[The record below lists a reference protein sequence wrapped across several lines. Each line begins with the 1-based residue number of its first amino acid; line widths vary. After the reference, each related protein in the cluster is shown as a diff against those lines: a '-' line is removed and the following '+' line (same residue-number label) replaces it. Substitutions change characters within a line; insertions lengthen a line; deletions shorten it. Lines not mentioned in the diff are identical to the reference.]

1 MTLAQTQQE
10 LISEFAMF
18 SDWQDRYEHLI
29 ELGKDL
35 PLIAPEHK
43 TDDNLVRGCQSRVW
57 LHASPRNGHIH
68 FTADSDAMITKGI
81 VALLVRV
88 FNDRTT
94 AASTTS
100 STRSGCARTRT
111 VRQGSVA
118 LLRVRACSTTA
129 RRRRWHWNPS
139 EGVKRSMVI
148 GHSSTRCM
156 AKECARGPEPATVR
170 TGTSAR

>member
-1 MTLAQTQQE
+1 MSTTTTLAQTQQE
-10 LISEFAMF
+10 LIDEFAMF

-57 LHASPRNGHIH
+57 LHGAPQNGLVH

-88 FNDRTT
+88 FNDRTPQEIIG
-94 AASTTS
+94 ASTEFIDQVGRRAHLSPNRVNGLSVMIDQMKRYALAYS
-100 STRSGCARTRT
+100 SKS
-111 VRQGSVA
+111 
-118 LLRVRACSTTA
+118 
-129 RRRRWHWNPS
+129 
-139 EGVKRSMVI
+139 
-148 GHSSTRCM
+148 
-156 AKECARGPEPATVR
+156 
-170 TGTSAR
+170 

>member
-1 MTLAQTQQE
+1 MTTTSTLAQTQQE
-10 LISEFAMF
+10 LIDEFAMF

-57 LHASPRNGHIH
+57 LHAAPQNGLIH

-88 FNDRTT
+88 FNDRTPQEILG
-94 AASTTS
+94 ASTEFIDRIGLRAHLSPNRANGLSAMIDQMKRYALAYS
-100 STRSGCARTRT
+100 SKS
-111 VRQGSVA
+111 
-118 LLRVRACSTTA
+118 
-129 RRRRWHWNPS
+129 
-139 EGVKRSMVI
+139 
-148 GHSSTRCM
+148 
-156 AKECARGPEPATVR
+156 
-170 TGTSAR
+170 

>member
-1 MTLAQTQQE
+1 MTTIAQTQQE
-10 LISEFAMF
+10 LIDEFAMF

-57 LHASPRNGHIH
+57 LHAEPKNELVH

-88 FNDRTT
+88 FNDRTPQEIIG
-94 AASTTS
+94 ASTDFIDKIGLRAHLS
-100 STRSGCARTRT
+100 PNRANGLSAMIDQMKRYA
-111 VRQGSVA
+111 VA
-118 LLRVRACSTTA
+118 F
-129 RRRRWHWNPS
+129 
-139 EGVKRSMVI
+139 
-148 GHSSTRCM
+148 
-156 AKECARGPEPATVR
+156 
-170 TGTSAR
+170 SANTKQA

>member
-1 MTLAQTQQE
+1 MTLVQTQQE
-10 LISEFAMF
+10 LVSEFAMF

-57 LHASPRNGHIH
+57 LHAELSGASSACAKASAPEHGLSVTGHGEPTIH

-88 FNDRTT
+88 FNDRTPQEILG
-94 AASTTS
+94 ASTEFIDQIGLRAHLS
-100 STRSGCARTRT
+100 PNRANGLSAMIDQMKRY
-111 VRQGSVA
+111 A
-118 LLRVRACSTTA
+118 LACS
-129 RRRRWHWNPS
+129 S
-139 EGVKRSMVI
+139 KS
-148 GHSSTRCM
+148 
-156 AKECARGPEPATVR
+156 
-170 TGTSAR
+170 

>member
-1 MTLAQTQQE
+1 MSTTTTLAQAQQDVVD
-10 LISEFAMF
+10 EFAMF

-57 LHASPRNGHIH
+57 LNAEYRASTPLSAGTVH

-88 FNDRTT
+88 FNDRTPQEIIG
-94 AASTTS
+94 ASTDFIDQIGLRAHLS
-100 STRSGCARTRT
+100 PNRANGLSAMVDQMKRY
-111 VRQGSVA
+111 A
-118 LLRVRACSTTA
+118 LAY
-129 RRRRWHWNPS
+129 
-139 EGVKRSMVI
+139 
-148 GHSSTRCM
+148 
-156 AKECARGPEPATVR
+156 
-170 TGTSAR
+170 SAQSH

>member
-1 MTLAQTQQE
+1 MTTSMTLAQTQQE

-57 LHASPRNGHIH
+57 LHAAPQNGLVH

-88 FNDRTT
+88 FNDRTPQEILG
-94 AASTTS
+94 ASTEFIDKIGLRAHLSPNRANGLSAMIDQMKRYALAYS
-100 STRSGCARTRT
+100 STS
-111 VRQGSVA
+111 RQG
-118 LLRVRACSTTA
+118 
-129 RRRRWHWNPS
+129 
-139 EGVKRSMVI
+139 E
-148 GHSSTRCM
+148 
-156 AKECARGPEPATVR
+156 
-170 TGTSAR
+170 